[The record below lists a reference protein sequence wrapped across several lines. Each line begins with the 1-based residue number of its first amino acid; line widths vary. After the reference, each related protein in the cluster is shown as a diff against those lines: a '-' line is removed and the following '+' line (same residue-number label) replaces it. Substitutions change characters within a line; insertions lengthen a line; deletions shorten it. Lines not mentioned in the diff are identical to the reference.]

1 MILSNTAEFTP
12 WVIQPQKENHFTEM
26 TALTSSIDLNTE
38 KDEAGLPA
46 AEISHTDKEEVGPGV
61 EPKEA
66 IIDDEVSTISQ
77 DPDEQNEEEAIPPE
91 LLPKY
96 TPTEFNEHGEAE
108 YLRGYNSCKENEQLE
123 FSGRLEQLDGL
134 LATLTNEHVDLNEFY
149 EPIRELIV
157 SAVGAIMQV
166 DLKESKD
173 SISKVVTTILEE
185 ITLESDDSVRLFLS
199 PGDTS
204 LLADFEPNTENPVKI
219 LSDPRL
225 ASGSARAVMG
235 DSIIESMRENRV
247 QQIVDQIMG
256 ETQKKTASRV
266 SKKNVSNKKG
276 SVRKKA

>member
-12 WVIQPQKENHFTEM
+12 WVIQPKKDSQFTEM
-26 TALTSSIDLNTE
+26 PALARSVDPDSASNAVDLSISEIINT
-38 KDEAGLPA
+38 DAQNV
-46 AEISHTDKEEVGPGV
+46 HGV
-61 EPKEA
+61 SEA
-66 IIDDEVSTISQ
+66 IVDDELDTTSQ
-77 DPDEQNEEEAIPPE
+77 GSFDPSEEEAISPE

-96 TPTEFNEHGEAE
+96 TIAEFQEHGESE

-123 FSGRLEQLDGL
+123 FSGRLDQLDDL
-134 LATLTNEHVDLNEFY
+134 LSALSNEHVDLNEFY

-157 SAVGAIMQV
+157 SAIGEIMRV
-166 DLKESKD
+166 ELKESKD
-173 SISKVVTTILEE
+173 SISKIVANILEE

-204 LLADFEPNTENPVKI
+204 LLKDFEPNTDNSVKI

-225 ASGSARAVMG
+225 TSGSARAVMG

-256 ETQKKTASRV
+256 ETRKKTGSTI
-266 SKKNVSNKKG
+266 SKSKVSNKKN
-276 SVRKKA
+276 SVKKRG

>member
-26 TALTSSIDLNTE
+26 TALTSSIDLDTE

-46 AEISHTDKEEVGPGV
+46 TEISNTDKEEVGPGV

-96 TPTEFNEHGEAE
+96 TPKEFNEHGEAE

-157 SAVGAIMQV
+157 SAVGAIMHV
-166 DLKESKD
+166 DLIESRD
-173 SISKVVTTILEE
+173 SISKIVSTILEE
-185 ITLESDDSVRLFLS
+185 ITLESDGSVRLFLS

-204 LLADFEPNTENPVKI
+204 LLKDFEPSTENSVKI

-225 ASGSARAVMG
+225 TDGSARAVMG
-235 DSIIESMRENRV
+235 DSIIESMTENRIH
-247 QQIVDQIMG
+247 QIVDQIMG
-256 ETQKKTASRV
+256 ETKNKTTSAN
-266 SKKNVSNKKG
+266 SKSKVANKKR
-276 SVRKKA
+276 SVRKKS

>member
-26 TALTSSIDLNTE
+26 TALTSSIDLDTE
-38 KDEAGLPA
+38 KDEAGLPVT
-46 AEISHTDKEEVGPGV
+46 EISNTDKEVGPGV
-61 EPKEA
+61 EPKEI

-123 FSGRLEQLDGL
+123 FSGRLEQLDSL
-134 LATLTNEHVDLNEFY
+134 IATVANEHIDLNEFY

-157 SAVGAIMQV
+157 SAIGAIMHV
-166 DLKESKD
+166 DLIESRD
-173 SISKVVTTILEE
+173 SISKIVSTILEE
-185 ITLESDDSVRLFLS
+185 ITLESDGSVRLFLS

-204 LLADFEPNTENPVKI
+204 LLKDFEPSTENSVKI

-225 ASGSARAVMG
+225 TDGSARAVMG
-235 DSIIESMRENRV
+235 DSIIESMTENRV
-247 QQIVDQIMG
+247 HQIVDQIMG
-256 ETQKKTASRV
+256 ETKNKTTSAN
-266 SKKNVSNKKG
+266 SKSKVANKKR
-276 SVRKKA
+276 SVRKKS